1 MVFFFEKSKIIRTIV
16 SNINCKV
23 DMSKVD
29 DLKKKYSQVSTAS
42 FSKFVEADTTPTKKY
57 LDFMLKTWEDRKI
70 SGPYRTTGGII
81 KDVMKFDDLLPYIE
95 NKDIYSKEY
104 YGNYQK
110 LLDIIERA
118 EDTREEKYFVKEDHI
133 NVLIEAEEFILL
145 QPKTHKGSMK
155 YGANTKWCTT
165 TKNNESIFKNY
176 TRDGFLAYLIDKTE
190 TKNENYR
197 KVALYLEFAQGG
209 LNESIKIYDVKDKYA
224 HESHLIASE
233 WEVEKLFQIF
243 TTFRYNFIKTR
254 EAKLSR
260 DFVNSFVNTI
270 SKLDFTKFELHL
282 SRLDEGGDLSY
293 IKNAQTKVESFIEK
307 LNNTKYGVR
316 KTEN

>member
-1 MVFFFEKSKIIRTIV
+1 M
-16 SNINCKV
+16 SNINCNA

-29 DLKKKYSQVSTAS
+29 DLKKRYPEVSNAS
-42 FSKFVEADTTPTKKY
+42 FTKFVEADITPTKKY

-70 SGPYRTTGGII
+70 LGPYRTTGSII
-81 KDVMKFDDLLPYIE
+81 KDVIKFNELLPYIE

-110 LLDIIERA
+110 LIDIIEIA
-118 EDTREEKYFVKEDHI
+118 GQTKEEKSFVKEDHI
-133 NVLIEAEEFILL
+133 NVILETEEFILL

-190 TKNENYR
+190 TKTENYR

-233 WEVEKLFQIF
+233 WELEKLFQIF
-243 TTFRYNFIKTR
+243 TTFRYHFIKTR
-254 EAKLSR
+254 EAKLSK
-260 DFVNSFVNTI
+260 DFVNAFVNTI

-293 IKNAQTKVESFIEK
+293 INKAQTKVESFIET

-316 KTEN
+316 KT

>member
-1 MVFFFEKSKIIRTIV
+1 M
-16 SNINCKV
+16 SNNNCNA

-29 DLKKKYSQVSTAS
+29 DLKKRYPEVSNAS
-42 FSKFVEADTTPTKKY
+42 FTKFVETDTTPTKKY

-70 SGPYRTTGGII
+70 SGPYRTTGSII
-81 KDVMKFDDLLPYIE
+81 KDVIKFNELLPYID

-110 LLDIIERA
+110 LIDIIEIA
-118 EDTREEKYFVKEDHI
+118 EQSKEEKSFVKEDHI
-133 NVLIEAEEFILL
+133 NVLLETEEFILL
-145 QPKTHKGSMK
+145 QPKTHKGSTK

-233 WEVEKLFQIF
+233 WELEKLFQIF
-243 TTFRYNFIKTR
+243 TTFRYHFIKTR
-254 EAKLSR
+254 EAKLSK
-260 DFVNSFVNTI
+260 DFVNAFVNTI

-293 IKNAQTKVESFIEK
+293 INKAQTKVESFIET

-316 KTEN
+316 KT

>member
-1 MVFFFEKSKIIRTIV
+1 M
-16 SNINCKV
+16 SNNNCNA

-29 DLKKKYSQVSTAS
+29 DLKKRYPEVSNAS
-42 FSKFVEADTTPTKKY
+42 FTKFVETDTTPTKKY

-70 SGPYRTTGGII
+70 SGPYRTTGSII
-81 KDVMKFDDLLPYIE
+81 KDVIKFNELLPYID

-110 LLDIIERA
+110 LIDIIEIA
-118 EDTREEKYFVKEDHI
+118 EQSKEEKSFVKEDHI
-133 NVLIEAEEFILL
+133 NVLLETEEFILL

-155 YGANTKWCTT
+155 YGTNTKWCTT

-190 TKNENYR
+190 TKTENYR

-233 WEVEKLFQIF
+233 WELEKLFQIF
-243 TTFRYNFIKTR
+243 TTFRYHFIKTR
-254 EAKLSR
+254 EAKLSK
-260 DFVNSFVNTI
+260 DFVNAFVNTI

-282 SRLDEGGDLSY
+282 SKLDEGGDLSY
-293 IKNAQTKVESFIEK
+293 INKAQTKVESFIET

-316 KTEN
+316 KA

>member
-1 MVFFFEKSKIIRTIV
+1 M
-16 SNINCKV
+16 SNINCNA

-29 DLKKKYSQVSTAS
+29 DLKKRHPEVSNAS
-42 FSKFVEADTTPTKKY
+42 FTKFVEADTTPTKKY

-70 SGPYRTTGGII
+70 LGPYRTTGSII
-81 KDVMKFDDLLPYIE
+81 KDVIKFNELLPYIE

-110 LLDIIERA
+110 LIDIIEIA
-118 EDTREEKYFVKEDHI
+118 EQAKEEKSFVKEDHI
-133 NVLIEAEEFILL
+133 NVLLETEEFILL
-145 QPKTHKGSMK
+145 QPKTHKGSIK

-243 TTFRYNFIKTR
+243 TTFRYHFIKTR
-254 EAKLSR
+254 EAKLSK
-260 DFVNSFVNTI
+260 DFVNAFVNTI

-293 IKNAQTKVESFIEK
+293 INKAQTKVESFIET

-316 KTEN
+316 KT

>member
-1 MVFFFEKSKIIRTIV
+1 M
-16 SNINCKV
+16 SNNNCNA

-29 DLKKKYSQVSTAS
+29 DLKKRYPEVSNAS
-42 FSKFVEADTTPTKKY
+42 FTKFVEADITPTKKY

-70 SGPYRTTGGII
+70 LGPYRTTGSII
-81 KDVMKFDDLLPYIE
+81 KDVIKFNELLPYIE

-110 LLDIIERA
+110 LIDIIEIA
-118 EDTREEKYFVKEDHI
+118 GQTKEEKSFVKEDHI
-133 NVLIEAEEFILL
+133 NVILETEEFILL
-145 QPKTHKGSMK
+145 QPKTHKGSIK

-233 WEVEKLFQIF
+233 WELEKLFQIF
-243 TTFRYNFIKTR
+243 TTFRYHFIKTR
-254 EAKLSR
+254 EAKLSK
-260 DFVNSFVNTI
+260 DFVNAFVNTI

-293 IKNAQTKVESFIEK
+293 INKAQTKVESFIET

-316 KTEN
+316 KT

>member
-1 MVFFFEKSKIIRTIV
+1 MY
-16 SNINCKV
+16 NINCNA

-29 DLKKKYSQVSTAS
+29 DLKKRYPEVSNAS
-42 FSKFVEADTTPTKKY
+42 FTKFVETDTTPTKKY

-70 SGPYRTTGGII
+70 SGPYRTTGSII
-81 KDVMKFDDLLPYIE
+81 KDVIKFNELLPYID

-110 LLDIIERA
+110 LIDIIEIA
-118 EDTREEKYFVKEDHI
+118 EQSKEEKSFVKEDHI
-133 NVLIEAEEFILL
+133 NVLLETEEFILL
-145 QPKTHKGSMK
+145 QPKTHKGSTK

-233 WEVEKLFQIF
+233 WELEKLFQIF
-243 TTFRYNFIKTR
+243 TTFRYHFIKTR
-254 EAKLSR
+254 EAKLSK
-260 DFVNSFVNTI
+260 DFVNAFVNTI

-293 IKNAQTKVESFIEK
+293 INKAQTKVESFIET

-316 KTEN
+316 KA

>member
-1 MVFFFEKSKIIRTIV
+1 M
-16 SNINCKV
+16 SNINCNA

-29 DLKKKYSQVSTAS
+29 DLKKRYPEVSNAS
-42 FSKFVEADTTPTKKY
+42 FTKFVEADTTPTKKY

-70 SGPYRTTGGII
+70 LGPYRTTGSII
-81 KDVMKFDDLLPYIE
+81 KDVIKFNELLPYIE

-110 LLDIIERA
+110 LIDIIEIA
-118 EDTREEKYFVKEDHI
+118 EQAKEEKSFVKEDHI
-133 NVLIEAEEFILL
+133 NVLLETEEFILL

-233 WEVEKLFQIF
+233 WELEKLFQIF
-243 TTFRYNFIKTR
+243 TTFRYHFIKTR
-254 EAKLSR
+254 EFKLSR
-260 DFVNSFVNTI
+260 DFVNAFVNTI

-293 IKNAQTKVESFIEK
+293 INKAQTKVESFIGS
-307 LNNTKYGVR
+307 LNKTKYGVR
-316 KTEN
+316 KA